1 MTKSAF
7 NLEAQWA
14 RVGVLF
20 NCAPAG
26 REPDLERLLVET
38 ARRLGGNARTLPLV
52 VTWLVEFSGFV
63 AKHRLKRLAAA
74 ELDGEASAALGLLL
88 DAAIE
93 AGASAELAVARGAC
107 VPLKAARPLTQDL
120 RTEAR
125 LASLAE
131 RHASGLSRRWGLWT
145 PDVVLKTDAVRP
157 VAWLLA
163 HNPGFAARIVR
174 KGDLRCSLLE
184 TLRRDTPGR
193 VRSESELT
201 RLSGATRTAV
211 RKALAALVLEGEV
224 TVGKRKENER
234 DHAVELR
241 RAA

>member
-1 MTKSAF
+1 MTKTAAS
-7 NLEAQWA
+7 LEAQWA

-26 REPDLERLLVET
+26 REPDLERLLLET
-38 ARRLGGNARTLPLV
+38 ARGLGGNARLLPLV
-52 VTWLVEFSGFV
+52 VTWLVEFNGFV

-74 ELDGEASAALGLLL
+74 ELEGEASAGLGLLL
-88 DAAIE
+88 DAAIG
-93 AGASAELAVARGAC
+93 AGASAELAVARGVC
-107 VPLKAARPLTQDL
+107 RPLKAGRPLTEDL
-120 RTEAR
+120 RADGR
-125 LASLAE
+125 LAGIAE

-157 VAWLLA
+157 AAWLLS
-163 HNPGFAARIVR
+163 HNPGYAARIIR
-174 KGDLRCSLLE
+174 KGDLRCSILE
-184 TLRRDTPGR
+184 TLRRDMAGR
-193 VRSESELT
+193 ARSESELT

-224 TVGKRKENER
+224 TVGERKENER